1 MRKFILAVS
10 AIAAAAMPVA
20 ANAAA
25 TVSAAKSV
33 RAGTST
39 TEDSKVSG
47 AGLLIVALAAVA
59 VGGGL
64 YMAID
69 GGDDNSDSN

>member
-20 ANAAA
+20 ASAAA

-39 TEDSKVSG
+39 TEDSKVAG
-47 AGLLIVALAAVA
+47 TGLLIVALAAVA